1 MILSEIEAR
10 ARHILDEIDPDLS
23 HWSPTRLRD
32 FIHEGYVDVVT
43 NLPAPLMPGLQ
54 DNLKHHLSIGVV
66 EYDMPADYVKLWYIK
81 AYGEKATILDISEE
95 GIITH
100 NYFYNPSTKNP
111 AVIIQGGKC
120 YVYPTPTELV
130 DNGLQIYHIDP
141 PARMTDPSDEPKL
154 LSRHHDWIAQ
164 FAVYRCLNEDADP
177 RADNEFNKY
186 QAHFEQ
192 FKGK

>member
-1 MILSEIEAR
+1 MTLTGIETR
-10 ARHILDEIDPDLS
+10 ARYILDELDANLS
-23 HWSPTRLRD
+23 HWGQARLRD

-43 NLPAPLMPGLQ
+43 NLPAPLMPELQ

-66 EYDMPADYVKLWYIK
+66 EYAMPADYVKLWYIK

-95 GIITH
+95 GIITR
-100 NYFYNPSTKNP
+100 NYFYNPTTKNP
-111 AVIIQGGKC
+111 IVIIQGGKC

-141 PARMTDPSDEPKL
+141 PTRMTDPADVPKL
-154 LSRHHDWIAQ
+154 LSQHHDWIAQ
-164 FAVYRCLNEDADP
+164 FAVYRCLDEDDEP
-177 RADNEFNKY
+177 RAAGEFSKY
-186 QAHFEQ
+186 QAHFAQ